1 MAGENYR
8 PPQEELDWLDAII
21 DREIELQKAP
31 KPLGQKVLP
40 PVMPGGGGIEIELG
54 EEVVEPRGWHPPMQL
69 PLPPVDRPPQGP
81 PGFNWGDIQQII
93 EQGNGRGFAPVIPP
107 N

>member
-1 MAGENYR
+1 MAYR
-8 PPQEELDWLDAII
+8 IPFPQDDELDILDSII
-21 DREIELQKAP
+21 EMELKLAKMR
-31 KPLGQKVLP
+31 KPLGQ
-40 PVMPGGGGIEIELG
+40 PVAPGGAGIEIELG

-81 PGFNWGDIQQII
+81 PGFNWGDIQKII
-93 EQGNGRGFAPVIPP
+93 GQGNGRGFAPVIPP